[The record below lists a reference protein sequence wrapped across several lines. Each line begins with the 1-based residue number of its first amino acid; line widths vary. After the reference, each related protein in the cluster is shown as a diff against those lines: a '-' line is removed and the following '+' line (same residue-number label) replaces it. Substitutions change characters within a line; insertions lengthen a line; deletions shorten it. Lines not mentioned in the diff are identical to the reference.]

1 MTPRRWIPCAALALA
16 CLAGPAPAQ
25 GGLSLQPCGQPGLP
39 PDARCGSLVVPENR
53 DVAGGRTIALNVVVL
68 PARAAR
74 RAPDAVTFL
83 AGGPGQA
90 VLSLVGWLGPA
101 YAPLRETRDILLV
114 DARGTGGSG
123 PLDCTLHERTDPQSL
138 VGSFLPADAVRRCR
152 EQLSARADLSRYTLA
167 EAARDLDAV
176 RAALGYEQLNLHGG
190 SFGTRAAQVYMR
202 MYPHRVRSAV
212 LHGVVTPGMASPQ
225 SYAHDFQAALNGVI
239 ADCAADAA
247 CGAAFPRLADEA
259 RALEER
265 MRRGSATAT
274 LLDVEAGAVQ
284 VELSRGTV
292 AETLRKLLYAPVSAG
307 RLPLVVHRAAHGDF
321 GLLAREAIGDRRRM
335 QGGAS
340 WGLFLAVTC
349 SEDVPFVDTAAARAT
364 DATTLLGAYR
374 VREAVAACE
383 GWPKAALPPGYRDP
397 VRSAAPVL
405 IISGERDPVTGPRWG
420 EAIAAHL
427 PNSVHLV
434 VPQAAHMYAG
444 MPGAACVDSAVI
456 TFVRH
461 ADPRA
466 VDTTC
471 LPRVRRP
478 PWVLEAETTL
488 VLDSAALGRFA
499 GEYSSPEPAM
509 RMTVEARPGGLRAQL
524 GNGPPLYLLSTSP
537 TRFYPEGWPPGATVE
552 FVLDDGAVAQV
563 LITGGGPPM
572 RLVPARRP

>member
-1 MTPRRWIPCAALALA
+1 MT
-16 CLAGPAPAQ
+16 
-25 GGLSLQPCGQPGLP
+25 
-39 PDARCGSLVVPENR
+39 
-53 DVAGGRTIALNVVVL
+53 
-68 PARAAR
+68 
-74 RAPDAVTFL
+74 
-83 AGGPGQA
+83 
-90 VLSLVGWLGPA
+90 
-101 YAPLRETRDILLV
+101 
-114 DARGTGGSG
+114 
-123 PLDCTLHERTDPQSL
+123 
-138 VGSFLPADAVRRCR
+138 
-152 EQLSARADLSRYTLA
+152 
-167 EAARDLDAV
+167 EAAHDLDAV
-176 RAALGYEQLNLHGG
+176 RAALGYEQLNLQGG

-212 LHGVVTPGMASPQ
+212 LHGVVTPSMASPQ

-259 RALEER
+259 KALEER

-274 LLDVEAGAVQ
+274 LLDVEAGTVQ

-349 SEDVPFVDTAAARAT
+349 SEDLPFVDTAAARAT

-383 GWPKAALPPGYRDP
+383 GWPTAALPPGYRDP
-397 VRSAAPVL
+397 VRSDAPVL

-420 EAIAAHL
+420 EAAAAHL

-434 VPQAAHMYAG
+434 VPRAAHSYGG
-444 MPGAACVDSAVI
+444 MPGAECVDSAVI
-456 TFVRH
+456 AFMRS

-471 LPRVRRP
+471 LSRVRRP
-478 PWVLEAETTL
+478 PWVLEVETTL
-488 VLDSAALGRFA
+488 ALDSAALARFA
-499 GEYSSPEPAM
+499 GEYASPEPAV

-524 GNGPPLYLLSTSP
+524 GNGPPLYLVATAP

-552 FVLDDGAVAQV
+552 FVLDDDAVAQV
-563 LITGGGPPM
+563 VITGGGPPM
-572 RLVPARRP
+572 QLVPVRRP